1 MYVLR
6 DCCQVESLKNFD
18 FDEWRQRYVTWTRT
32 NKLKY
37 MDFFRRLDREGTGLV
52 TRKQFIEAILS
63 SSTSTAMLMFCHVF
77 LQCTCTVVEEYKR

>member
-1 MYVLR
+1 MYVLC

-63 SSTSTAMLMFCHVF
+63 SSTSSLLVP
-77 LQCTCTVVEEYKR
+77 V